1 MAIYSEDV
9 VNKLANKVEAL
20 RLELVR
26 LYKVI
31 RKLKCDNYNLR
42 LELRDLKEDK

>member
-1 MAIYSEDV
+1 MNEPKYSDDLV
-9 VNKLANKVEAL
+9 NKVEAL
-20 RLELVR
+20 NVKIKSLQ
-26 LYKVI
+26 KVI

>member
-1 MAIYSEDV
+1 MATYADDLE
-9 VNKLANKVEAL
+9 NKVDSL
-20 RLELVR
+20 NLKIKNLQ
-26 LYKVI
+26 KVI